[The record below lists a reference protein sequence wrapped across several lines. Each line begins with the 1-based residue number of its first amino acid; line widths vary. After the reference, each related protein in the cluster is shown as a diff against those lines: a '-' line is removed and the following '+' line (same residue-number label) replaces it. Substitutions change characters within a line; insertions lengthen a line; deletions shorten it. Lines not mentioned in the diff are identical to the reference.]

1 MITLSPVPDG
11 VTVVASVE
19 KAEQMAERKKAPPLI
34 ILESLQAYLEEIG
47 FGTGEL
53 MWGRLGSQGSS
64 GTFHI
69 ALDENVHYVLKRRLD
84 GPQPSDVMSLA
95 DEIKLLEVLRGHHLH
110 APDVLHVCN
119 DASIIGAPFYL
130 SAFLPGERVV
140 NSIPDALN
148 NVEEKVGM
156 SRRAIDD
163 LARIQVE
170 ITPSEI
176 AALDHGGSDLRK
188 LVLESKRLGRKLK
201 MRRLPGFEILGD
213 YLLEN
218 APEPHPSVLSH
229 GRYSMQNLLFLDKAP
244 ATISGVFG
252 WERATACDPLMD
264 LGYFTA
270 TYSARDLPETPLDT
284 APVTRDEDGF
294 LSRNELVNV
303 FRIATHL
310 DTANLPWFQT
320 FCLWR
325 EAVRLE
331 EIYERLMNKEAVPS
345 KSFALSLRDGV
356 PAILANAAHFSKVD
370 GVEATAPKR

>member
-34 ILESLQAYLEEIG
+34 ILESLQAYLDEMG

-53 MWGRLGSQGSS
+53 LWGRLGSQGSS
-64 GTFHI
+64 GSFHI
-69 ALDENVHYVLKRRLD
+69 ARDENVHYVLKRRLD

-110 APDVLHVCN
+110 SPDVLHVCN

-170 ITPSEI
+170 VSPHEV
-176 AALDHGGSDLRK
+176 AGLDHGGSDLRK

-229 GRYSMQNLLFLDKAP
+229 SRYSMQNLLFLDKAP